1 MISLNVYDLILTS
14 DSERV
19 LEIEYCPRLE
29 SVRIGHAVICL
40 TFGIYLKDKN
50 EAKLNKRDASKADC
64 KGISEEMGKDD
75 WKNSQRGLEI
85 NEAYNQFFSFYEQIW
100 NEYVPFKRNSNK
112 RKGR

>member
-1 MISLNVYDLILTS
+1 M
-14 DSERV
+14 
-19 LEIEYCPRLE
+19 
-29 SVRIGHAVICL
+29 
-40 TFGIYLKDKN
+40 
-50 EAKLNKRDASKADC
+50 NKRDASKADC

-112 RKGR
+112 RKGRERMSEEIRSMIKHKLWYKIKSEKDKIEYRARVVKTWKSLSNAFVILHT